1 MVVRILYLEQGLIH
15 SLSSA
20 SCHLRISMSSV
31 GQADEA
37 GVHGLLWLPTGSCLQ
52 ERLSAQAYIKE
63 QVS

>member
-37 GVHGLLWLPTGSCLQ
+37 GVHGLLWLP
-52 ERLSAQAYIKE
+52 QAPACKSVC
-63 QVS
+63 QHRHTSRNR